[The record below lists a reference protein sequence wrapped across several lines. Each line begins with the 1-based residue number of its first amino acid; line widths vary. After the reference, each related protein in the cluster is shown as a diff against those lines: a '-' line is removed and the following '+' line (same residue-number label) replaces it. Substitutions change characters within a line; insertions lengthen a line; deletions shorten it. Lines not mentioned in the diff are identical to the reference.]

1 MNRQRF
7 QVEVLPLKDELFRL
21 ALRITLNRED
31 AQDVVQETML
41 RVWDARERW
50 ETIESMEAFC
60 ITICR
65 NQALDFVK
73 KANRRDVS
81 LEEEAP
87 QSAIADVSPHEQMV
101 RGEGIRLVR
110 QAMDR
115 LPEVQRSI
123 MELRDMEGK
132 SYGEIGLLL
141 GLGESQVKVYL
152 HRARKKIKAII
163 EQIEHYGL

>member
-1 MNRQRF
+1 MQRQRF
-7 QVEVLPLKDELFRL
+7 QTEVLPLKDKLFRL

-41 RVWDARERW
+41 RVWDARNRW

-60 ITICR
+60 LTICR

-73 KANRRDVS
+73 KAGHKELS
-81 LEEEAP
+81 LEEEMP
-87 QSAIADVSPHEQMV
+87 QNAGIEPSPHEQME
-101 RGEGIRLVR
+101 RGEGMKLVR
-110 QAMDR
+110 RAMDS

-123 MELRDMEGK
+123 MELRDIEGK
-132 SYGEIGLLL
+132 RYDEIALLL
-141 GLGESQVKVYL
+141 SLSETQVKVYL
-152 HRARKKIKAII
+152 HRARKKIKTII

>member
-7 QVEVLPLKDELFRL
+7 QAEVLPLKDKLFRL

-81 LEEEAP
+81 LEEEAS
-87 QSAIADVSPHEQMV
+87 QSAIADASPHEQMV
-101 RGEGIRLVR
+101 RGEGVRLVR

-132 SYGEIGLLL
+132 SYEEIGLLL

>member
-7 QVEVLPLKDELFRL
+7 QTEVLPLKDKLFRL
-21 ALRITLNRED
+21 ALRITLNREE

-60 ITICR
+60 TIVCR

-73 KANRRDVS
+73 KAGRRELP
-81 LEEEAP
+81 LEEGML
-87 QSAIADVSPHEQMV
+87 QSADAEASPHEQV
-101 RGEGIRLVR
+101 ERGEGMKLIR
-110 QAMDR
+110 QAMDS

-123 MELRDMEGK
+123 MELRDIEGK
-132 SYGEIGLLL
+132 SYDEIALLL
-141 GLGESQVKVYL
+141 SLSEPQVKVYL

>member
-1 MNRQRF
+1 MERQRF
-7 QVEVLPLKDELFRL
+7 QTEVLPLKDKLFRL

-50 ETIESMEAFC
+50 NTIESMEAFC

-65 NQALDFVK
+65 NQALDFMK
-73 KANRRDVS
+73 KAGRRNVS
-81 LEEEAP
+81 LEEEMP
-87 QSAIADVSPHEQMV
+87 QNADVEASPHEQLV
-101 RGEGIRLVR
+101 RGEGIRLIR
-110 QAMDR
+110 RAMDS

-123 MELRDMEGK
+123 MELRDIEGK
-132 SYGEIGLLL
+132 SYEEIGLLL
-141 GLGESQVKVYL
+141 ALSDAQVKVYL
-152 HRARKKIKAII
+152 HRARKKMKTII